1 MQASLQYSNVLFK
14 IMYEFVPSETDYW
27 MVKKYFYSAGNFLSS
42 PGSKWRGKDK
52 FSFVKNAKFR

>member
-27 MVKKYFYSAGNFLSS
+27 MVKKYLYSAGNFLKGQCHEKSC
-42 PGSKWRGKDK
+42 
-52 FSFVKNAKFR
+52 